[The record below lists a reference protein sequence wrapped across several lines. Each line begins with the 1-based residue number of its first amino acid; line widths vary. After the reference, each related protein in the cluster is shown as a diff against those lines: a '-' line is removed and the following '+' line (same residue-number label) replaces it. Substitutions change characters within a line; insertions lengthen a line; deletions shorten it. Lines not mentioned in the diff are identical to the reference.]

1 MCYMLCCSMLISVC
15 YCITDNNKKQEID
28 YDGKKCAEE

>member
-1 MCYMLCCSMLISVC
+1 MRSCSILIFVC
-15 YCITDNNKKQEID
+15 YCITGNNKNQEID